1 MTDPLARL
9 DTLRTAEPSA
19 ARACRI
25 KAMAHRE
32 LQQTAARARR
42 RDAGDGGRRSAVSP
56 LWLGA
61 AASLGLVYVA
71 EVVYLAAGVLASR

>member
-9 DTLRTAEPSA
+9 GALRTAEPSA
-19 ARACRI
+19 ARAGRI
-25 KAMAHRE
+25 KAKARTG
-32 LQQTAARARR
+32 LARTAARARR
-42 RDAGDGGRRSAVSP
+42 RDASDGRRRSTASP
-56 LWLGA
+56 LWLAA